1 MRKESTNK
9 YIVLG
14 YQYPIVSFD
23 IGANKDIDQGCLIKL
38 FNQLNVFPRFLNAF
52 NYPSLNLDET
62 PKILELCCTEFQNFL
77 DKE

>member
-1 MRKESTNK
+1 MG
-9 YIVLG
+9 VLE
-14 YQYPIVSFD
+14 
-23 IGANKDIDQGCLIKL
+23 GCLIKL